1 MDIERVRAEME
12 RRFAA
17 MDPRPWPPPR
27 DPMTSPWDAEYSRV
41 TDPAKYRIV
50 HQRATAWAKASVD
63 LIGAVYEEVAVPM
76 GDPAPR
82 GWRVS
87 LDSAHRLRS
96 PRPGTLPIYLLTTAA
111 PQPAGM
117 LSALLVALGR
127 PGFEVERIPDC
138 GCDACDS
145 GSDDLLE
152 QVDRIFAAALSGELR
167 AAKGGDRRHE
177 WSCLEMPGS
186 SSRSTQMIDGGRGR
200 KPWTERWEGA
210 SWL

>member
-1 MDIERVRAEME
+1 MDIERLRAEME

-27 DPMTSPWDAEYSRV
+27 DPMTSPREEEYSRV

-50 HQRATAWAKASVD
+50 HQRATAWAQASVD
-63 LIGAVYEEVAVPM
+63 LIGAVHEELAVPV
-76 GDPAPR
+76 GDETSR
-82 GWRVS
+82 GWRVPIA
-87 LDSAHRLRS
+87 SAHRLSS
-96 PRPGTLPIYLLTTAA
+96 PRPGTLPLYLLTTAA

-117 LSALLVALGR
+117 LSALLVAVGR
-127 PGFEVERIPDC
+127 PGFEVEFIPDC

-152 QVDRIFAAALSGELR
+152 QVDRIFTAVVTGELR
-167 AAKGGDRRHE
+167 AAKGCDRRHE
-177 WSCLEMPGS
+177 WSSLETPGGS
-186 SSRSTQMIDGGRGR
+186 SSSTQMVDGGRGR
-200 KPWTERWEGA
+200 QPWTERWEGA

>member
-1 MDIERVRAEME
+1 MDIERLRAEMD

-27 DPMTSPWDAEYSRV
+27 DPMTSPRDEEYSRV

-50 HQRATAWAKASVD
+50 HQRATAWARAAAD
-63 LIGAVYEEVAVPM
+63 LLGAVYEEIPAPV
-76 GDPAPR
+76 DDDAPR
-82 GWRVS
+82 GGRVA
-87 LDSAHRLRS
+87 LTSAHRLRS
-96 PRPGTLPIYLLTTAA
+96 PRPGTLPLYLLATAA

-117 LSALLVALGR
+117 LSALLLAVGR
-127 PGFEVERIPDC
+127 PGFEVEFIPDC

-152 QVDRIFAAALSGELR
+152 QVDRIFAAVVTGELR
-167 AAKGGDRRHE
+167 AAKGGDGIHE
-177 WSCLEMPGS
+177 WSSLEIPGGS
-186 SSRSTQMIDGGRGR
+186 SSSTQWVDGGRSR